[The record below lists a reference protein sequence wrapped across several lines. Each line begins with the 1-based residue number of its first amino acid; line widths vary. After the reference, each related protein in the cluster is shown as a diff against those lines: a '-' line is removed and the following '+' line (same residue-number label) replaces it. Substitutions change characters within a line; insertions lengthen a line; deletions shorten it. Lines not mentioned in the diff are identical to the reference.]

1 MKLLSV
7 FVFLF
12 FATPLFANNP
22 PPDEGMWLPMLI
34 KDYNY
39 EEMKRLGCK
48 LTPEEIYSVNN
59 ASLKDA
65 IVQLGNFCTAEIIS
79 DEGLILTNHHCG
91 YDAIAS
97 QSTEENNY
105 LKDGFWAQ
113 NKGEEKNIP
122 GLTVTFLK
130 SMADVSDRI
139 FNLEKDESGAPDYMA
154 IQEEKSKIEAE
165 YSEEG
170 KYTVDVKEMFDGN
183 AFYVF
188 VYEIYRDI
196 RMVGAPPSSIGKFG
210 GDTDNWMWP
219 RHTGD
224 FSMFRIYAGS
234 NNEPADFS
242 ESNKPFE
249 PAHSLPVSMEGIADG
264 DFTMVMGYPG
274 TTDRYLTSYEVEN
287 LQTVEAPALVKL
299 FEKRLNVMR
308 SVMDRSET
316 LEIENASSYAS
327 MSNAYKYYKGQLRG
341 LNKFD
346 LVGKKKIYEAG
357 MSSWIE
363 KDMELKEF
371 YGDMFSRFST
381 VYGGS
386 DDLDMDMSVVNIAGF
401 APEFVTGMG
410 ISMWRLGNTLEADGP
425 DDAKFAALSDMVQES
440 GEEYFGSNSQ
450 IMDREIF
457 KFALDALKNDVSKN
471 RRPDM
476 FEHTLYVKKA
486 KGSNE
491 KFVDMVMK
499 KSVLG
504 NDKKLA
510 KFLKKPKSKTL
521 DKDPGVLYIRSLI
534 DMFRSKLQMDQMTR
548 ESELSELKSLYLQAI
563 QNYNRATIG
572 SSTDDDWG
580 DESKPKLMYPD
591 ANSTMRVT
599 YGTVKNYKSWEG
611 KPFETFT
618 TGDQILEKYVAGD
631 HEFDVPE
638 KLRTLLSNKDFGPYA
653 RMDGKLPV
661 CFLHDTDITGGN
673 SGSPV
678 INAEGHLIGVAF
690 DGNWESMTS
699 DLFWQDEYV
708 RTISVDIRYVLFIID
723 KFAGASHLLDEM
735 NLMK

>member
-7 FVFLF
+7 LAFLF
-12 FATPLFANNP
+12 LLTPSFATT
-22 PPDEGMWLPMLI
+22 PPDEGMWLPMLL

-48 LTPEEIYSVNN
+48 LTPEQIYSVNN
-59 ASLKDA
+59 SSLKDA

-97 QSTEENNY
+97 QSTEEHNY
-105 LKDGFWAQ
+105 LKDGFWAK
-113 NKGEEKNIP
+113 NKGEELNIP
-122 GLTVTFLK
+122 GLTVTFLVR
-130 SMADVSDRI
+130 MDDVTDRI
-139 FNLEKDESGAPDYMA
+139 FNLEKDENGQPDYMA
-154 IQEEKSKIEAE
+154 IEEEKTKIEAE
-165 YSEEG
+165 YSSEG
-170 KYTVDVKEMFDGN
+170 KYTVSVKEMFDGN

-188 VYEIYRDI
+188 VYDIYRDI

-224 FSMFRIYAGS
+224 FSMFRIYAGT

-242 ESNKPFE
+242 AENKPFK
-249 PAHSLPVSMEGIADG
+249 PKHSLPVSMQGIEEG

-274 TTDRYLTSYEVEN
+274 NTDRYLTSYEVAN
-287 LQTVEAPALVKL
+287 LQTNEAPALVNI

-308 SVMDRSET
+308 SVMDRSEK
-316 LEIENASSYAS
+316 LEIQYASDYAS

-346 LVGKKKIYEAG
+346 LVGKKRIYE
-357 MSSWIE
+357 SSLQNWINADE
-363 KDMELKEF
+363 SRTAK
-371 YGDMFSRFST
+371 YGDLFSQFDK
-381 VYGGS
+381 VYASSGQ
-386 DDLDMDMSVVNIAGF
+386 LDNDMSVVNIAGF
-401 APEFVTGMG
+401 APEFVSSIG
-410 ISMWRLGNTLEADGP
+410 IPVYRMERSMDNV
-425 DDAKFAALSDMVQES
+425 DDSRMMAMKDIVAES
-440 GEEYFGSNSQ
+440 GADYFSSDKQ
-450 IMDREIF
+450 TMDREIF
-457 KFALDALKNDVSKN
+457 LFAMDALKNDLAKDH
-471 RRPDM
+471 RPDL

-491 KFVDMVMK
+491 RFVNLVMK
-499 KSVLG
+499 KSILG
-504 NDKKLA
+504 NEKKLE
-510 KFLKKPKSKTL
+510 KFLKKPKQKTL
-521 DKDPGVLYIRSLI
+521 DKDPGVLYVNSLI
-534 DMFRSKLQMDQMTR
+534 DMYRTKIQMDQMTR
-548 ESELSELKSLYLQAI
+548 SGQLSDLRGLYMQAI
-563 QNYNRATIG
+563 QEKE
-572 SSTDDDWG
+572 
-580 DESKPKLMYPD
+580 ESKIYYPD
-591 ANSTMRVT
+591 ANFTMRVT

-611 KPFETFT
+611 KEYETFT
-618 TGDQILEKYVAGD
+618 TGDQILEKYKAGD

-638 KLRTLLSNKDFGPYA
+638 KLRTLISTQDYGPYA
-653 RMDGKLPV
+653 REDGKLPV
-661 CFLHDTDITGGN
+661 CFLHNTDITGGN

-723 KFAGASHLLDEM
+723 KFADASHLLDEM
-735 NLMK
+735 ELVK

>member
-1 MKLLSV
+1 MKLLSI
-7 FVFLF
+7 FAFLF
-12 FATPLFANNP
+12 LTTPLFSYT

-48 LTPEEIYSVNN
+48 LTAEQIYSVNN
-59 ASLKDA
+59 SSLKDA
-65 IVQLGNFCTAEIIS
+65 IVQLGGFCTAEIIS

-97 QSTEENNY
+97 QSTEEHNY

-113 NKGEEKNIP
+113 NKREELNIP

-139 FNLEKDESGAPDYMA
+139 FNLDKDENGDPDYMA
-154 IQEEKSKIEAE
+154 IEQEKTNIEVE
-165 YSEEG
+165 YSKEG
-170 KYTVDVKEMFDGN
+170 KYTVEVKEMFDGN

-188 VYEIYRDI
+188 VYEVYRDI

-234 NNEPADFS
+234 DNDPADYS
-242 ESNKPFE
+242 ASNKPFK
-249 PAHSLPVSMEGIADG
+249 PKHSLPVSMKGISDG

-274 TTDRYLTSYEVEN
+274 NTDRYLTSYEVEN
-287 LQTVEAPALVKL
+287 LQKIEAPSMVSL
-299 FEKRLNVMR
+299 FEKRLSIMR

-346 LVGKKKIYEAG
+346 LVGKKKIYESG
-357 MSSWIE
+357 LTSWIE
-363 KDMELKEF
+363 EDSDRKAK
-371 YGDMFSRFST
+371 YGDMFSRFEK
-381 VYGGS
+381 VYGSS
-386 DDLDMDMSVVNIAGF
+386 DQLDQDMGVVNIAGF
-401 APEFVTGMG
+401 APEFVTGLG
-410 ISMWRLGNTLEADGP
+410 ISMWRFQRTLGISEP
-425 DDAKFAALSDMVQES
+425 DDSQITAMTDIAEEKSQ
-440 GEEYFGSNSQ
+440 EYFSSNKQ
-450 IMDREIF
+450 VMDREIF
-457 KFALDALKNDVSKN
+457 KFALDALKNDVSEN
-471 RRPDM
+471 RRPDL
-476 FEHTLYVKKA
+476 FEHKLYVKKA

-491 KFVDMVMK
+491 RFVDLVMK

-504 NDKKLA
+504 NEKKMA
-510 KFLKKPKSKTL
+510 KFLKKPNQKTL
-521 DKDPGVLYIRSLI
+521 DKDPGMVYVTSLI
-534 DMFRSKLQMDQMTR
+534 NMYRSKIQMAQMQR
-548 ESELSELKSLYLQAI
+548 ESELSELKGLFMQAI
-563 QNYNRATIG
+563 Q
-572 SSTDDDWG
+572 
-580 DESKPKLMYPD
+580 EKEKSKTFYPD

-611 KPFETFT
+611 KAYETFT

-638 KLRTLLSNKDFGPYA
+638 KLRTLISTKDFGAYA
-653 RMDGKLPV
+653 RPDGKLPV
-661 CFLHDTDITGGN
+661 CFLHNTDITGGN

-678 INAEGHLIGVAF
+678 INGDGHLIGVAF

-735 NLMK
+735 NLVK

>member
-1 MKLLSV
+1 MKLLSI
-7 FVFLF
+7 FAFLF
-12 FATPLFANNP
+12 LTTPLFAST

-48 LTPEEIYSVNN
+48 LTPEQIYSVNN
-59 ASLKDA
+59 SSLKDA
-65 IVQLGNFCTAEIIS
+65 IVQLGGFCTAEIIS

-97 QSTEENNY
+97 QSTEEHNY
-105 LKDGFWAQ
+105 LKDGFWAK
-113 NKGEEKNIP
+113 NKGEELNIP

-130 SMADVSDRI
+130 SMAEVSDRI
-139 FNLEKDESGAPDYMA
+139 FDLEKDENGNPDYMA
-154 IQEEKSKIEAE
+154 IQQEKAKIEAE
-165 YSEEG
+165 YSEDG
-170 KYTVDVKEMFDGN
+170 KYTVEVKEMFDGN

-188 VYEIYRDI
+188 VYEVYRDI

-224 FSMFRIYAGS
+224 FSMFRIYAGTS
-234 NNEPADFS
+234 NEPADFS
-242 ESNKPFE
+242 ESNKPFQ
-249 PAHSLPVSMEGIADG
+249 PKHSLPVSLKGIEDG

-274 TTDRYLTSYEVEN
+274 STDRYLTSYEVQN
-287 LQTVEAPALVKL
+287 LQKVEAPALVSL
-299 FEKRLNVMR
+299 FEKRLDIMR

-346 LVGKKKIYEAG
+346 LVGTKKIYENG
-357 MSSWIE
+357 LTSWINE
-363 KDMELKEF
+363 DSDRKAK
-371 YGDMFSRFST
+371 YGDMFSRFEKAFSS
-381 VYGGS
+381 S
-386 DDLDMDMSVVNIAGF
+386 DQLDTDVSVVNIAGF
-401 APEFVTGMG
+401 APDFVAGLG
-410 ISMWRLGNTLEADGP
+410 ISLWRIQRSFNTTDEAEMTAQLDVI
-425 DDAKFAALSDMVQES
+425 KEQSD
-440 GEEYFGSNSQ
+440 EYFDSNKPV
-450 IMDREIF
+450 MDREIF
-457 KFALDALKNDVSKN
+457 KFALDALKNDVSET
-471 RRPDM
+471 RRPDL
-476 FEHTLYVKKA
+476 FKHKLYTKKA

-491 KFVDMVMK
+491 RYTSLLMK
-499 KSVLG
+499 KSIFG
-504 NDKKLA
+504 NEKKMA
-510 KFLKKPKSKTL
+510 KFLKNPKQKTL
-521 DKDPGVLYIRSLI
+521 DKDPGMIYITSLI
-534 DMFRSKLQMDQMTR
+534 DMYRSKIQMAQMAR
-548 ESELSELKSLYLQAI
+548 EEELSALKGLFMQAI
-563 QNYNRATIG
+563 QEKE
-572 SSTDDDWG
+572 TD
-580 DESKPKLMYPD
+580 KTFYPD
-591 ANSTMRVT
+591 ANFTMRVT
-599 YGTVKNYKSWEG
+599 YGTVKNYNSWDG

-638 KLRTLLSNKDFGPYA
+638 KLRTLISNKDFGQYA
-653 RMDGKLPV
+653 RPDGKLPV
-661 CFLHDTDITGGN
+661 CFLHNTDITGGN

-678 INAEGHLIGVAF
+678 INGEGHLIGCAF

-735 NLMK
+735 NLVK